1 MYKKKIL
8 DLESLL
14 LKFNKKKKLKDKNLK
29 MKRLL
34 KELWKR
40 KGLGNIERIWQSN
53 TQKKKKKL

>member
-8 DLESLL
+8 DLESSL

-40 KGLGNIERIWQSN
+40 KDLGNIERIWQSN